1 MRLAK
6 LLTSTHHQPLEK
18 TMTPKYKLYGNATDD
33 FLFELVCKYD
43 PSNLSHLQ
51 DLDSV
56 LYNEIGR
63 RKNLRTRL
71 SDVRGWRRGVENWE
85 SYKLPDWLNLCEQFT
100 SAAEFRAN
108 YVAAQNAAYNSG
120 LWPEIKKSMVDS
132 GKWSDQLYGMDGRR
146 YDSRS
151 ELIVANWLHYSKI
164 DYISHP
170 KLKLKE
176 TSKPSRGD
184 FQLPMVANIEVFMC
198 SKDGV
203 KLRTS
208 LPDWSEG
215 YLIKRQKK
223 ELYYEQE
230 GLPLIAIEA
239 EIYRQHGYK
248 RYLSH
253 IQQEFIN
260 LGFELCDP
268 ANFPIEYSQHQLGVK
283 WGLEDFIGYAQANN
297 INSLSQFL
305 DVAQDLYKLIH
316 IKGLGKQVR
325 VKLDQLNDRSSIAYS
340 KELRSIEDV
349 KADCL
354 RLGIIERSQ
363 YEYAH
368 QKGLFPIDTPYSI
381 LQSYGVPWFEFI
393 NGRKIDDF
401 WAWETAKQFVR
412 SHNFQSKT
420 EFEKHPKKGGDWD
433 FIRKSPAAPSGGY
446 PEWTSWP
453 DFLGNVSH
461 EEQQANKDKV
471 ESNNKLL
478 AELGSLD
485 TATAVTYL
493 KKLGLE
499 NTSKLKEMTRLYA
512 QLRNRPDWI
521 KLRDMLAARIPKV
534 KTPSEAIE
542 ILLFEKCFYLSDFI
556 AQRDSNPNLQRIPKH
571 PDRLGKGI
579 FELVRKAV
587 GLPAHD
593 SKIRSSLS

>member
-1 MRLAK
+1 
-6 LLTSTHHQPLEK
+6 
-18 TMTPKYKLYGNATDD
+18 MTPKYKLYGNATDD

-43 PSNLSHLQ
+43 PSNLSHLLN
-51 DLDSV
+51 LDSV

-63 RKNLRTRL
+63 RKTLRTRL
-71 SDVRGWRRGVENWE
+71 SDARGWRRGVENWE
-85 SYKLPDWLNLCEQFT
+85 SYKLADWLNLCKQFT
-100 SAAEFRAN
+100 SAGEFRDS
-108 YVAAQNAAYNSG
+108 YGAAQSAADNSG

-184 FQLPMVANIEVFMC
+184 FQLPMVANIEVFMF
-198 SKDGV
+198 SKEGV
-203 KLRTS
+203 KLRTN
-208 LPDWSEG
+208 LPDWSDD

-230 GLPLIAIEA
+230 DLPLIAIEA

-260 LGFELCDP
+260 LGLELCDP
-268 ANFPIEYSQHQLGVK
+268 ANFPIEYSQHDLGIK
-283 WGLEDFIGYAQANN
+283 WALEDFINYAQTNG
-297 INSLSQFL
+297 IFSISQYQI
-305 DVAQDLYKLIH
+305 DAPDLYALVH
-316 IKGLGKQVR
+316 IKDLAKEVR
-325 VKLDQLNDRSSIAYS
+325 IRLDILNDRRSIAY
-340 KELRSIEDV
+340 KEDLRPIEDV
-349 KADCL
+349 RADCL
-354 RLGIIERSQ
+354 RLEITERSQ
-363 YEYAH
+363 YEHAH

-381 LQSYGVPWFEFI
+381 LQSYEMPWLEFI
-393 NGRKIDDF
+393 SGRKVDDF

-412 SHNFQSKT
+412 SYNFQSKT
-420 EFEKHPKKGGDWD
+420 EFEKHPKKGGEWG

-446 PEWTSWP
+446 PEWTNWP
-453 DFLGNVSH
+453 DFLGNISH
-461 EEQQANKDKV
+461 AEQQAKVDKI
-471 ESNNKLL
+471 ESNSKLID
-478 AELGSLD
+478 EFSSLD

-499 NTSKLKEMTRLYA
+499 NTSKLKEMKRLYA
-512 QLRNRPDWI
+512 HLRNRPDWI

-542 ILLFEKCFYLSDFI
+542 ILMFEKCFYLSDFI
-556 AQRDSNPNLQRIPKH
+556 ARRDSNPNLQRIPKH
-571 PDRLGKGI
+571 PDRLGKGV
-579 FELVRKAV
+579 FELARKTV
-587 GLPAHD
+587 GLPVHD
-593 SKIRSSLS
+593 AKGRNSTAMAEKDSS

>member
-1 MRLAK
+1 
-6 LLTSTHHQPLEK
+6 
-18 TMTPKYKLYGNATDD
+18 MTPKYKLYGNATDD
-33 FLFELVCKYD
+33 FLFELVCKYN
-43 PSNLSHLQ
+43 PSNLSRLQ

-63 RKNLRTRL
+63 RKSLRARL
-71 SDVRGWRRGVENWE
+71 SDARGWRRGVESWE

-108 YVAAQNAAYNSG
+108 YVAAQNSAYSSG
-120 LWPEIKKSMVDS
+120 LWPEIEQLMVDS
-132 GKWSDQLYGMDGRR
+132 GKWSNQLFGMDGRK

-170 KLKLKE
+170 KLKLQE
-176 TSKPSRGD
+176 TSKPYRGD
-184 FQLPMVANIEVFMC
+184 FQLPMVANIEVFMF

-223 ELYYEQE
+223 ELYYETE
-230 GLPLIAIEA
+230 GLPFIAIEA

-248 RYLSH
+248 RYLTH
-253 IQQEFIN
+253 IQQEFTN
-260 LGFELCDP
+260 LGLELCDP

-283 WGLEDFIGYAQANN
+283 WGLEDFIAYAQANK
-297 INSLSQFL
+297 ITSLSQFL
-305 DVAQDLYKLIH
+305 DCAQDLYKLIH
-316 IKGLGKQVR
+316 INGLHKGVR
-325 VKLDQLNDRSSIAYS
+325 VKLDHLNSRNSIAYS
-340 KELRSIEDV
+340 KELRPIEDV
-349 KADCL
+349 RADCL
-354 RLGIIERSQ
+354 RLGITERSQ
-363 YEYAH
+363 YEKAR
-368 QKGLFPIDTPYSI
+368 QNGLFPIDTPSSI
-381 LQSYGVPWFEFI
+381 SQSYGMPWFEFI
-393 NGRKIDDF
+393 SGRKIDDF

-420 EFEKHPKKGGDWD
+420 EFTKHPKKGGDWD

-461 EEQQANKDKV
+461 EEQQAKEDKT
-471 ESNNKLL
+471 ESNSKLI
-478 AELGSLD
+478 AEFSSLD

-499 NTSKLKEMTRLYA
+499 NTGKLKEMTRLYA
-512 QLRNRPDWI
+512 HLRNRPDWI

-542 ILLFEKCFYLSDFI
+542 ILMFEKCFYLSDFI

-571 PDRLGKGI
+571 PDRLGKRI

-593 SKIRSSLS
+593 VKMRSSLR

>member
-1 MRLAK
+1 
-6 LLTSTHHQPLEK
+6 
-18 TMTPKYKLYGNATDD
+18 MTPKYKLYGNATDD
-33 FLFELVCKYD
+33 FLFELVCNYD

-56 LYNEIGR
+56 LYSEIGR
-63 RKNLRTRL
+63 RKNLRARL
-71 SDVRGWRRGVENWE
+71 SDARGWRRGVENWE
-85 SYKLPDWLNLCEQFT
+85 SYKLPDWLNLCGQFT

-108 YVAAQNAAYNSG
+108 YVAAQNAAYKSG
-120 LWPEIKKSMVDS
+120 LWPEIKKLMVDS
-132 GKWSDQLYGMDGRR
+132 ERWSDHLYGMDGRR

-203 KLRTS
+203 KLRTN

-253 IQQEFIN
+253 IQKEFIN
-260 LGFELCDP
+260 LRLELCDP
-268 ANFPIEYSQHQLGVK
+268 ANFPIEYSQHQLGVQ
-283 WGLEDFIGYAQANN
+283 WGLEDFIDHAKANS

-305 DVAQDLYKLIH
+305 GIAQDLYKLIH

-340 KELRSIEDV
+340 KELRPLKDV

-354 RLGIIERSQ
+354 RLGIIEKSQ
-363 YEYAH
+363 YEKAH
-368 QKGLFPIDTPYSI
+368 QDGLFPIDTPSSI
-381 LQSYGVPWFEFI
+381 WQSYGVSWFEFI
-393 NGRKIDDF
+393 HGRKINDF

-412 SHNFQSKT
+412 SYNLQSKT
-420 EFEKHPKKGGDWD
+420 EFEKHPKKDGDWD

-446 PEWTSWP
+446 PEWTNWG
-453 DFLGNVSH
+453 DFLGSVSH
-461 EEQQANKDKV
+461 AEQQAKEDKA
-471 ESNNKLL
+471 EFNSKLI
-478 AELGSLD
+478 AEFSSLD
-485 TATAVTYL
+485 TAMAVTYL

-499 NTSKLKEMTRLYA
+499 TTGKLNRMTRLYK

-521 KLRDMLAARIPKV
+521 KLCNMLVARISKV

-542 ILLFEKCFYLSDFI
+542 ILMFEKCFYLSDFI

-571 PDRLGKGI
+571 LDRLGKGV
-579 FELVRKAV
+579 FELVRRTV
-587 GLPAHD
+587 GLPTHD
-593 SKIRSSLS
+593 AKTRSSLR